1 MITENKLEIKSIR
14 KCLAITQRELADILG
29 VKQASVCRWE
39 KGKGLSLRNYLKLCQ
54 LQDSLVPPTST
65 FAESSILN
73 EHQQDNTP
81 YQTEERL

>member
-39 KGKGLSLRNYLKLCQ
+39 KGKGLSLRNYFKLRQ
-54 LQDSLVPPTST
+54 LQDSLVPPTSA
-65 FAESSILN
+65 FLESSTIN
-73 EHQQDNTP
+73 EHQQDNSS
-81 YQTEERL
+81 YQREERL

>member
-1 MITENKLEIKSIR
+1 MITENKLEVKSIR

-54 LQDSLVPPTST
+54 LQDSLVSLPSD
-65 FAESSILN
+65 FIDVCVVSRLGC
-73 EHQQDNTP
+73 D
-81 YQTEERL
+81 QTDSEQSLGG

>member
-1 MITENKLEIKSIR
+1 MGV
-14 KCLAITQRELADILG
+14 TQVA
-29 VKQASVCRWE
+29 VSNWE
-39 KGKGLSLRNYLKLCQ
+39 KKGSISLKNYLKFCQ

-65 FAESSILN
+65 FTDSSILN